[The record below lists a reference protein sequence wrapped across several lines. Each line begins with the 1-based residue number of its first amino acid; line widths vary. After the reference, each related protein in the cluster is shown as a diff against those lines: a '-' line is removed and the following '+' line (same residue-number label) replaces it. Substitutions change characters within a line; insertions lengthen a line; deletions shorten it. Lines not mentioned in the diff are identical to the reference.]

1 MYPLP
6 HLFVSMSFMEQ
17 ISGNS
22 CLSFSPCCR
31 WKVHDDWVSQLKY
44 YDSLRAVI
52 SCSNHPETALVIGK
66 FNRLSGLF
74 YGLPSLAI
82 ASSPFALVYSPDFS
96 ASPSSTN
103 FKFHLLL

>member
-1 MYPLP
+1 MTLKNGTKPEGFLFVVRKKWKKEVYPLP
-6 HLFVSMSFMEQ
+6 HLLVSISFLKQ

-22 CLSFSPCCR
+22 CLAFSPCCR

-66 FNRLSGLF
+66 FSR
-74 YGLPSLAI
+74 
-82 ASSPFALVYSPDFS
+82 
-96 ASPSSTN
+96 
-103 FKFHLLL
+103 